1 MFKLPPQKRWE
12 LYLSKQKVKRQPVT
26 RCSTHRVKEEREKE
40 GTSSE
45 ACPTDPLSQV
55 MQNIAK
61 SLSHSPTFNVFISVA
76 KPVQSAV

>member
-12 LYLSKQKVKRQPVT
+12 LYLSKQKVKHQPVN
-26 RCSTHRVKEEREKE
+26 RYSTHRVKEEREKE

-45 ACPTDPLSQV
+45 ASPTDPLSQV